1 LGNGIY
7 QWNDRIGDIM
17 EYKNEKNIGLALFAL
32 NNLTNKERLEV
43 FEYFC
48 TKCGVDKLKCECGW
62 H

>member
-43 FEYFC
+43 FF
-48 TKCGVDKLKCECGW
+48 
-62 H
+62 